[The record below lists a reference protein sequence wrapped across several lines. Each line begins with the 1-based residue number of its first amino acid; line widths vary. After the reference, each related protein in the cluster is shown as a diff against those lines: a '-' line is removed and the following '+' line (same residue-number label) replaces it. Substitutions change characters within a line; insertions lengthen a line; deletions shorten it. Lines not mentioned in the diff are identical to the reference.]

1 MKYKKTATFPGQAFK
16 FSCHRRFSKSTVMNN
31 HQALGLFYGNDL
43 QDSQEGS
50 IFAVLPGPQQHP
62 IADDWDRLRP
72 IIKRLYIDEDL
83 TLDKV
88 MNIMLFNYGHK
99 GT

>member
-1 MKYKKTATFPGQAFK
+1 
-16 FSCHRRFSKSTVMNN
+16 MNN
-31 HQALGLFYGNDL
+31 HQALCSFYGNDL
-43 QDSQEGS
+43 QESQEGGM
-50 IFAVLPGPQQHP
+50 FAVLPGPQQYP
-62 IADDWDRLRP
+62 VADDWDRLQP

-88 MNIMLFNYGHK
+88 MNVMLFDYGHK

>member
-1 MKYKKTATFPGQAFK
+1 
-16 FSCHRRFSKSTVMNN
+16 MNN
-31 HQALGLFYGNDL
+31 HQALCLFYGNDL
-43 QDSQEGS
+43 QDSQEDGM
-50 IFAVLPGPQQHP
+50 FAVLPGPQQHHVV
-62 IADDWDRLRP
+62 DDWDRLRP

-88 MNIMLFNYGHK
+88 MNVMLFSYGHR